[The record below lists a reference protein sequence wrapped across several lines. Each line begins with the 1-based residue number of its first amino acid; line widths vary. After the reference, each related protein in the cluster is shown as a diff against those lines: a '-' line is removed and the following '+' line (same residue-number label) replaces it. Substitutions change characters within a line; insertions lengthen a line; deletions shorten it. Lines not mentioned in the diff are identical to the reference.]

1 MPPIRTKQSQNVGS
15 STTKQEHKKR
25 RQNEGLKESAPL
37 GVSKIKSALRQTRR
51 LLAKEGIGADVRLE
65 AERKLKALEADLVV
79 AERTNKERALATR
92 YHKVKFFD
100 RQKLLRKIRQT
111 KRRLEDEEISS
122 KVRKALKAEL
132 FDLRVDLNY
141 VMNYPKL
148 EKYISLYPPEVRSGE
163 DATPVHSDTGP
174 SVTNEK
180 REKLREWV
188 RGMMRAGEMS
198 NEPETLEYKQAVQ
211 KGMAQRWEV
220 SINKNKKAIGAEEEE
235 LKARHDMDA
244 PDDFFEEDDTGNE
257 NSEAEEPANTRFSES
272 PSKRRPDKAENHPDK
287 HSKQAE
293 KDLKKARRKKDRKV
307 ISPAIIQDSFFGDES
322 G

>member
-1 MPPIRTKQSQNVGS
+1 MLHI
-15 STTKQEHKKR
+15 
-25 RQNEGLKESAPL
+25 
-37 GVSKIKSALRQTRR
+37 
-51 LLAKEGIGADVRLE
+51 
-65 AERKLKALEADLVV
+65 
-79 AERTNKERALATR
+79 ALA
-92 YHKVKFFD
+92 HLKQGLD

-141 VMNYPKL
+141 VMVRFSNAILSAFFVSTLFQNYPKL